1 MEEFFFIKK
10 IMQCEVIEE
19 EELQKKVPEVKW
31 YAATNIV
38 PQIYIKNSEDLKIIK
53 SIVQK

>member
-1 MEEFFFIKK
+1 
-10 IMQCEVIEE
+10 MQCEVIEE